1 MKNIHKI
8 VKNARNGNRSWRQEL
23 NSFLRNYRTTPHS
36 STGVAPNDLIFR
48 HPNSSKLPKWSE
60 TSNNEYKRLIL
71 KALNRNK
78 KANQSMK
85 RTQIK
90 TDTH

>member
-8 VKNARNGNRSWRQEL
+8 VKNDCKKWRQEL
-23 NSFLRNYRTTPHS
+23 NSFLRNYRTTPYS

-48 HPNSSKLPKWSE
+48 HSNSSKLPKWSE